1 MKISDAPR
9 PAAVTRRSPGG
20 SRANGFAASVG
31 HADGTG
37 RAAPAPPLTAPIAIL
52 SLQEIDQDE
61 PGQRRSVERAHDM
74 LDELERLRLAMV
86 EGWVP
91 ETALRRLAVLADD
104 RAAERGGDAPLD
116 GILQDVEVRAAVE
129 VAKRR
134 AADQSD
140 DDAS

>member
-1 MKISDAPR
+1 
-9 PAAVTRRSPGG
+9 
-20 SRANGFAASVG
+20 
-31 HADGTG
+31 
-37 RAAPAPPLTAPIAIL
+37 
-52 SLQEIDQDE
+52 
-61 PGQRRSVERAHDM
+61 M

-104 RAAERGGDAPLD
+104 RAGERDGDAPLD